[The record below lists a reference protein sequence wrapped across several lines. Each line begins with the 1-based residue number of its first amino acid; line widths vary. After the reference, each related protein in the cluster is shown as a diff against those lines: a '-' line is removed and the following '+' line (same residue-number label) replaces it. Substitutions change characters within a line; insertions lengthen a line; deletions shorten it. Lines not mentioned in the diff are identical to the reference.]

1 MIALGLKWWWSFGSY
16 SDYVFTNFFLLLFIF
31 WLFHVSFTW
40 RLLKIIIIII
50 KSSFIPFPLQ
60 TLTSEESTLE
70 FYDIND
76 TSFLKELDDFS
87 DELFICHKPYMF
99 INTRENTIGFM
110 MRIIRYFVSL
120 LRKGVWQLR
129 WWAPSRISL
138 FEIFFSIFFL
148 RFFFNREGGKWVF
161 MSLDFVLVGNTYFCW
176 IKFENLGIKTW
187 PGSRWIDNWRVL
199 MLVSLGT
206 DIILLV

>member
-1 MIALGLKWWWSFGSY
+1 ME
-16 SDYVFTNFFLLLFIF
+16 
-31 WLFHVSFTW
+31 
-40 RLLKIIIIII
+40 IIKNNNNKK

-87 DELFICHKPYMF
+87 DELFICQKPYMF

-129 WWAPSRISL
+129 
-138 FEIFFSIFFL
+138 
-148 RFFFNREGGKWVF
+148 
-161 MSLDFVLVGNTYFCW
+161 
-176 IKFENLGIKTW
+176 
-187 PGSRWIDNWRVL
+187 
-199 MLVSLGT
+199 
-206 DIILLV
+206 

>member
-1 MIALGLKWWWSFGSY
+1 MMVIIWVLQRLCLCYFLFSYFLFFGFSFFIHTEIIKKKKKFALY
-16 SDYVFTNFFLLLFIF
+16 SLSFTNFDI
-31 WLFHVSFTW
+31 WG
-40 RLLKIIIIII
+40 KY
-50 KSSFIPFPLQ
+50 
-60 TLTSEESTLE
+60 STLE
-70 FYDIND
+70 FYDIYD
-76 TSFLKELDDFS
+76 TSFLKELVDFS

-110 MRIIRYFVSL
+110 MRMIQYFVSL
-120 LRKGVWQLR
+120 LRKGVWQFR
-129 WWAPSRISL
+129 RWAPSRKSL

-161 MSLDFVLVGNTYFCW
+161 MSLGFVLVGNTYFCR
-176 IKFENLGIKTW
+176 IKFKNLGIKTW

-199 MLVSLGT
+199 TLVSLGT